1 LVINNLF
8 LKGNN
13 MTDKEL
19 DALGASLARQCGWD
33 GAVIFKVLCEALTDA
48 NHHTLRVRLE
58 DAFNHYME
66 ETT

>member
-1 LVINNLF
+1 
-8 LKGNN
+8 

-19 DALGASLARQCGWD
+19 DALGVSLAKQCGWD